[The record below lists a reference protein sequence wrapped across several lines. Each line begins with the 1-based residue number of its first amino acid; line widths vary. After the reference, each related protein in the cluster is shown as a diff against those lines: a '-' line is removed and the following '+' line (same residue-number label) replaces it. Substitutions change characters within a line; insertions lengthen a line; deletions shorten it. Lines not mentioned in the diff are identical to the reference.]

1 MSRRFSLQILLPIQ
15 GYDEDKIYKRED
27 IKLREEYLNQK
38 LDDVYYRRL
47 KEKSIYASM
56 EDVIEF
62 VKYKYSLEQIN
73 GYSIRTNHLGE
84 YEINIRGNKY
94 IVTKEEI
101 KQLEKEHINESIYC
115 NEFKY
120 CSLSWFYTSIGNELI
135 SEDITIVDDAL
146 IQKASLLLGYELE
159 KNLAEGLA
167 DVIED
172 DANGEDKFMAS
183 LILAKEIANRVNGRA
198 VLRYE

>member
-27 IKLREEYLNQK
+27 IKLSEEYFNQK

-62 VKYKYSLEQIN
+62 VKYKYSLEKIN

-84 YEINIRGNKY
+84 YEI
-94 IVTKEEI
+94 
-101 KQLEKEHINESIYC
+101 
-115 NEFKY
+115 
-120 CSLSWFYTSIGNELI
+120 
-135 SEDITIVDDAL
+135 
-146 IQKASLLLGYELE
+146 
-159 KNLAEGLA
+159 
-167 DVIED
+167 
-172 DANGEDKFMAS
+172 
-183 LILAKEIANRVNGRA
+183 
-198 VLRYE
+198 